1 MSIWKEESKFD
12 YKLYAE
18 VDTFFEN
25 LHKNENLEY
34 RTVQHTMALDII
46 DAIKNK
52 EILLMEAGVGSGKS
66 WGYLVPLLYAS
77 KNKEDFKGFLI
88 STSSIA
94 LQEQLKTEIEKL
106 SKMLDI
112 NIPITI
118 AKGRNNFICKKRL
131 EDYIKYHEENEILK
145 RIREKVSAGFIDKE
159 NYQDIPNYIWKR
171 ININYVNCNNCIYKN
186 TCGYML
192 KREKWPKS
200 KYVICNHDLLVESLK
215 RDNNDLILQ
224 DPSILVIDEAHNLE
238 DKMRNSYKNSISK
251 SKLEALILKIDF
263 MISDDD
269 NLEEYENNPIIET
282 LNRVFRMIST
292 KAKYKYRKNAKEDIA
307 VFDEETSGFDITLS
321 LKEEIIKLNEK
332 LDNFIYDASHYK
344 YLDKRLIGSINT
356 LKSYASV
363 FKDLISDN
371 PQNIY
376 WVSFLANTKDHINLE
391 YVRKDIH
398 KEAARLLSNNNY
410 GKVFTSA
417 TMTTGSS
424 DYSYF
429 VNNLGLDGINGIPI
443 IKEYPGESPFDYE
456 NNALLYLSDDCIS
469 PKSSDHELYLDTI
482 ASKVEE
488 LINITEGRSLVL
500 FTSKEDMK
508 KVYRK
513 ININSH
519 NFNIMLQTDDVSADA
534 LKERFK
540 DDESSVLFATG
551 SFFEGID
558 IKGEALVN
566 VIITKLPFPVVDPII
581 EEKANNFKD
590 GFNEVY
596 LPEMIIKLKQGTGR
610 LIRSSTDKGVVSILD
625 SRYKDYEEVILES
638 LPFKNVT
645 TNIEE
650 VKDFSSNKLGIS
662 NVKKV

>member
-94 LQEQLKTEIEKL
+94 LQEQLKAEIEKL

-224 DPSILVIDEAHNLE
+224 DPSILVVDEAHNLE

-307 VFDEETSGFDITLS
+307 IFDEETSGFDITLS

-344 YLDKRLIGSINT
+344 YLDKRLIGSVNT

-429 VNNLGLDGINGIPI
+429 VNNLGLDRINGIPI

-662 NVKKV
+662 NVKK

>member
-94 LQEQLKTEIEKL
+94 LQEQLKAEIEKL

-224 DPSILVIDEAHNLE
+224 DPSILVVDEAHNLE

-307 VFDEETSGFDITLS
+307 IFDEETSGFDITLS

-429 VNNLGLDGINGIPI
+429 VNNLGLDRINGIPI

-662 NVKKV
+662 NVKK

>member
-1 MSIWKEESKFD
+1 
-12 YKLYAE
+12 
-18 VDTFFEN
+18 
-25 LHKNENLEY
+25 
-34 RTVQHTMALDII
+34 
-46 DAIKNK
+46 
-52 EILLMEAGVGSGKS
+52 
-66 WGYLVPLLYAS
+66 
-77 KNKEDFKGFLI
+77 
-88 STSSIA
+88 
-94 LQEQLKTEIEKL
+94 
-106 SKMLDI
+106 
-112 NIPITI
+112 
-118 AKGRNNFICKKRL
+118 
-131 EDYIKYHEENEILK
+131 
-145 RIREKVSAGFIDKE
+145 
-159 NYQDIPNYIWKR
+159 
-171 ININYVNCNNCIYKN
+171 
-186 TCGYML
+186 
-192 KREKWPKS
+192 
-200 KYVICNHDLLVESLK
+200 
-215 RDNNDLILQ
+215 
-224 DPSILVIDEAHNLE
+224 
-238 DKMRNSYKNSISK
+238 
-251 SKLEALILKIDF
+251 
-263 MISDDD
+263 
-269 NLEEYENNPIIET
+269 
-282 LNRVFRMIST
+282 
-292 KAKYKYRKNAKEDIA
+292 
-307 VFDEETSGFDITLS
+307 
-321 LKEEIIKLNEK
+321 
-332 LDNFIYDASHYK
+332 
-344 YLDKRLIGSINT
+344 
-356 LKSYASV
+356 
-363 FKDLISDN
+363 
-371 PQNIY
+371 
-376 WVSFLANTKDHINLE
+376 
-391 YVRKDIH
+391 
-398 KEAARLLSNNNY
+398 
-410 GKVFTSA
+410 
-417 TMTTGSS
+417 MTTGSS

-429 VNNLGLDGINGIPI
+429 VNNLGLDRINGIPI

-662 NVKKV
+662 NVKK

>member
-513 ININSH
+513 ITINSH

-662 NVKKV
+662 NVKK

>member
-12 YKLYAE
+12 YKLYLE
-18 VDTFFEN
+18 VDAFFEN

-131 EDYIKYHEENEILK
+131 EDYIKYHVENETLK
-145 RIREKVSAGFIDKE
+145 RIREKVNRGFIDKE
-159 NYQDIPNYIWKR
+159 NFQDIPNYIWKR

-192 KREKWPKS
+192 EREKWPKS

-224 DPSILVIDEAHNLE
+224 EPSILVVDEAHNLE

-292 KAKYKYRKNAKEDIA
+292 KAKYKYRKNAKENIE
-307 VFDEETSGFDITLS
+307 VFDEETSGFDITSS

-344 YLDKRLIGSINT
+344 YLDKRLIGSLNT
-356 LKSYASV
+356 LKSYACV

-371 PQNIY
+371 SQNIY

-398 KEAARLLSNNNY
+398 KEATRLLSSNNY

-417 TMTTGSS
+417 TMTTGSG

-429 VNNLGLDGINGIPI
+429 VNNLGFDRINGIPI
-443 IKEYPGESPFDYE
+443 IKEYPGKSPFDYD
-456 NNALLYLSDDCIS
+456 NNALLYLSDDCLS
-469 PKSSDHELYLDTI
+469 PKSLDRDLYLDTLS
-482 ASKVEE
+482 SKIDE

-500 FTSKEDMK
+500 FTSKEDMRRVYQ
-508 KVYRK
+508 KVT
-513 ININSH
+513 INNY
-519 NFNIMLQTDDVSADA
+519 NFNIMLQTDDVSADT
-534 LKERFK
+534 LKMRFK
-540 DDESSVLFATG
+540 EDKHSVLFATG

-558 IKGEALVN
+558 VKGEALEN
-566 VIITKLPFPVVDPII
+566 VIITKLPFPVVNPII
-581 EEKANNFKD
+581 EEKASHFSN
-590 GFNEVY
+590 GFREVY
-596 LPEMIIKLKQGTGR
+596 LPEMIIKLKQGAGR
-610 LIRSSTDKGVVSILD
+610 LIRSSTDKGIVSILD
-625 SRYKDYEEVILES
+625 PRYKEYEDVILES
-638 LPFKNVT
+638 LPFNNVT
-645 TNIEE
+645 TDIEE
-650 VKDFSSNKLGIS
+650 VKAFATNKLGIS
-662 NVKKV
+662 KVKK

>member
-1 MSIWKEESKFD
+1 MNIWKEESKFD

-94 LQEQLKTEIEKL
+94 LQEQLKAEIEKL

-224 DPSILVIDEAHNLE
+224 DPSILVVDEAHNLE

-307 VFDEETSGFDITLS
+307 IFDEETSGFDITLS

-344 YLDKRLIGSINT
+344 YLDKRLIGSVNT

-429 VNNLGLDGINGIPI
+429 VNNLGLDRINGIPI

-662 NVKKV
+662 NVKK

>member
-1 MSIWKEESKFD
+1 MNIWKEESKFD

-94 LQEQLKTEIEKL
+94 LQEQLKAEIEKL

-224 DPSILVIDEAHNLE
+224 DPSILVVDEAHNLE

-307 VFDEETSGFDITLS
+307 IFDEETSGFDITLS

-429 VNNLGLDGINGIPI
+429 VNNLGLDRINGIPI

-662 NVKKV
+662 NVKK